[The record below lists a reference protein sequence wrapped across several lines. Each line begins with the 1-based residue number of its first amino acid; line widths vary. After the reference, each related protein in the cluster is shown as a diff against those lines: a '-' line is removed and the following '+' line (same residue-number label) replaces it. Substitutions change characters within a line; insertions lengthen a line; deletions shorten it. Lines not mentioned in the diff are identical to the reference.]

1 MAENAFS
8 GDSGMLGKLPPHNI
22 DAEKSV
28 LGGVLVKP
36 MAFDEM
42 ATVLTGD
49 DFFLPAHREIFIS
62 MMELDKK
69 RQPID
74 VVSLGDELKNR
85 GLLPRLEGGS
95 GYLLTLANS
104 VPTAENIGHY
114 VRMVKEKATLRR
126 LIGAC
131 AEIQSR
137 AYGEFGN
144 YEEFLDEAETQIFK
158 VAQQNRRESF
168 QPVGELMGE
177 VVNELQTRSMERRQI
192 TGVPTGF
199 TKMDEITAGLQPE
212 NLIIVAARPGV
223 GKTTWAINVATHA
236 ALEHNI
242 PVLIFSLEMSKVEL
256 MERMLAGE
264 ARIDSSRLRRGMI
277 EYGDWKSHIYPAA
290 DRLSKA
296 PILIDDSAAPNILE
310 LRAKARRF
318 RGNLKYFPTTQ
329 GRPPLGL
336 LVIDYLQLARG
347 LGGKREDSLRARNR
361 RYLARAEGLGQRPAH
376 PGHRGFAAEPR
387 FGKTRGQATPA
398 FRLARVRRH
407 RAGRRHDSLHPP
419 RGDVRDRGGRSG
431 ARPSSSSA
439 RTVTAPP
446 TPFPCPSCASSRN
459 SRTTPGKRSR
469 IISDD
474 AAAGSYDRSKGRGTR
489 CQPQAFPFARA
500 PRRPLS
506 HRARSGLRIH
516 GRGVPGARR

>member
-1 MAENAFS
+1 MAEDAFS

-62 MMELDKK
+62 MMELDKR

-74 VVSLGDELKNR
+74 VVSLGDDLKNR
-85 GLLPRLEGGS
+85 GILPRLEGGS

-318 RGNLKYFPTTQ
+318 RGNLKYFPATQ

-347 LGGKREDSLRARNR
+347 LGGKREDSREREIADISRGLKSLAKDLHIPVIAVSQLNRGLERREDKRPQLSDLR
-361 RYLARAEGLGQRPAH
+361 E
-376 PGHRGFAAEPR
+376 
-387 FGKTRGQATPA
+387 
-398 FRLARVRRH
+398 
-407 RAGRRHDSLHPP
+407 
-419 RGDVRDRGGRSG
+419 SG
-431 ARPSSSSA
+431 AIEQDADMIVFIHREEMYGTEGAERGKAELIIGKNRHGPTD
-439 RTVTAPP
+439 TVPMSFLREFTKF
-446 TPFPCPSCASSRN
+446 TN
-459 SRTTPGKRSR
+459 Y
-469 IISDD
+469 
-474 AAAGSYDRSKGRGTR
+474 AGEEEPYN
-489 CQPQAFPFARA
+489 Q
-500 PRRPLS
+500 
-506 HRARSGLRIH
+506 
-516 GRGVPGARR
+516 